1 MMTENRCV
9 CCGQIIPEGDQV
21 CISCKNE
28 VMNYDRQV
36 TRDRKI
42 RNTCKY
48 LLEEWIIPVGLFA
61 VVIVFLI
68 LVGKGMM

>member
-1 MMTENRCV
+1 MSENRCV
-9 CCGQIIPEGDQV
+9 CCGQVIPEGDQV

-28 VMNYDRQV
+28 AMNYERQV

-48 LLEEWIIPVGLFA
+48 LLEEWIIPLGMVGVFVGL
-61 VVIVFLI
+61 LI
-68 LVGKGMM
+68 LAGNA